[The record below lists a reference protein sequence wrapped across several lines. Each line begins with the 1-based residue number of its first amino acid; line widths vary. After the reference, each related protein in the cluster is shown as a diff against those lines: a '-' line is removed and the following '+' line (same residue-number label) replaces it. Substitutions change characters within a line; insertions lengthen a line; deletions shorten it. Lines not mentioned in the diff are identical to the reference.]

1 MVKNSIRGKQ
11 KAILSGLIIN
21 SSYAVIEL
29 GFGFFTGSMAL
40 IADAIHN
47 LTDTLILLISF
58 FADKIANRNPDSK
71 KTFGYG
77 RATILAVLLNAGIM
91 FFSACLI
98 IYESI
103 LRFNSFNEIQGGL
116 VAVIAFIGIIVNG
129 SISYLLS
136 KHKDELNIKTA
147 YIDMLYDALT
157 SFGAMVSGLVIYFGG
172 VQNIDSIIGI
182 YIALLLL
189 FNTFKLLKEAVA
201 ILFESTPAEVDYD
214 AIVEAIKSQKLIIKV
229 DDIHIWTIKSGY
241 NALSCHIVI
250 DEVNIS
256 KSRFVVDKLK
266 KLLAEEYNIQ
276 HSTIEV
282 EFKDCSPAH
291 NY

>member
-98 IYESI
+98 TYESI

-182 YIALLLL
+182 YIA
-189 FNTFKLLKEAVA
+189 KDD
-201 ILFESTPAEVDYD
+201 PA
-214 AIVEAIKSQKLIIKV
+214 
-229 DDIHIWTIKSGY
+229 
-241 NALSCHIVI
+241 
-250 DEVNIS
+250 
-256 KSRFVVDKLK
+256 
-266 KLLAEEYNIQ
+266 
-276 HSTIEV
+276 
-282 EFKDCSPAH
+282 
-291 NY
+291 